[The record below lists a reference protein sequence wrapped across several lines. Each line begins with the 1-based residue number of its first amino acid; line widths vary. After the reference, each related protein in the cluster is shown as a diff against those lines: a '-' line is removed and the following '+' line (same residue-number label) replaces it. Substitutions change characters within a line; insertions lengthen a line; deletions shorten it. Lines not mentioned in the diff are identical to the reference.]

1 MSGNSIAVI
10 LVIMFLIIM
19 KLAKCLNKYKDKSEL
34 RFICVFCFLTGLVLM
49 SFIIGEFGWLDLVL
63 YIVALCFDF
72 YGVVTGVQAIKRAN
86 IKEP

>member
-1 MSGNSIAVI
+1 MSVISMAVI
-10 LVIMFLIIM
+10 IVIMFLIIM

-72 YGVVTGVQAIKRAN
+72 YGVVTGVQVIKKRN
-86 IKEP
+86 IEEP